1 MPEMQKRYNAAKCRT
16 DTHTAKWR
24 QDSAAIKHYRQRV
37 SRFDGVQC
45 TQQWKRRIDLENST
59 IGPLPQREDISSVL
73 PGAWRWPVPT
83 EDPEA
88 ASARPPLSDRSGAA
102 ASARALS
109 ARVGGASARV
119 GGPAPLVPSLSLTDL
134 PPPTPSSYAPT
145 PGTQIRRARGAQPS
159 LARSRADSPSRTRAR
174 ASRMRSTRL
183 DPTTDNVRMLEARIE
198 AQRVKRMQAS
208 RRQRHPGALLRAH
221 SRCRV
226 RPHARVRW
234 KKSSLTCNRCA
245 RSASRQSVFDFE
257 PRACENRK
265 SPSTCRGAA
274 QSEIV

>member
-73 PGAWRWPVPT
+73 PGAWRWPVPA

-159 LARSRADSPSRTRAR
+159 LARVRAPTHPAERAR
-174 ASRMRSTRL
+174 A
-183 DPTTDNVRMLEARIE
+183 PPACAAR
-198 AQRVKRMQAS
+198 
-208 RRQRHPGALLRAH
+208 
-221 SRCRV
+221 
-226 RPHARVRW
+226 
-234 KKSSLTCNRCA
+234 
-245 RSASRQSVFDFE
+245 D
-257 PRACENRK
+257 
-265 SPSTCRGAA
+265 
-274 QSEIV
+274 